1 MILQGHAVTEGEHAP
16 HSESC
21 DHFIPYTA
29 LCYDA
34 SKNTEFLVYDYDA
47 SKNIEFLVYDCL
59 KFQVTGFKVTN
70 LAMVMYYCNNYCLAV
85 VTVLQL
91 IIATVCT

>member
-1 MILQGHAVTEGEHAP
+1 MDCTIDDDEVEDDIAGPVTEGEHAP
-16 HSESC
+16 HSKSC
-21 DHFIPYTA
+21 DHFIPHTA

-34 SKNTEFLVYDYDA
+34 SKNT
-47 SKNIEFLVYDCL
+47 EFLVYDCL
-59 KFQVTGFKVTN
+59 KFQVTGFKVTD
-70 LAMVMYYCNNYCLAV
+70 LAMVMYNYCLAV